1 MWRYMRSTLLRLIPS
16 PQAAASVSPAKASSD
31 RLRRRVVSPTSQG
44 VPSGKAAA
52 RATKRGL
59 DHASARHTADEELLN
74 GAETWALVICQPL
87 AQLSNQA
94 LLPSLGSMR
103 ADLSLSY
110 VELGWVVA
118 AFGFARL
125 LADLPAGGLASRWNP
140 RIVLMVA
147 FAASA
152 ISSALGIFATNV
164 WQIAAVRLLIGI
176 ASSIAQAMI
185 LIWLVGGSG
194 TAVRGRVM
202 ARSEAFFSVLGLV
215 VPALG
220 GLLAGPFGWRVAFVL
235 GAVAAVVGL
244 LAVFAFTQGGSAAR
258 AAGLEDRHAA
268 SRLASSPP
276 PPGWLE
282 LRQGGH
288 ILLAA
293 YLATFVV
300 FFSRNGLLNAGLPVL
315 GADKLGFQPFEI
327 GLLFSTMNAVAIGA
341 VLLGGRLGDRFGRYR
356 MLAPA
361 VALLLAAQ
369 LLLFLIQDPLTYVIV
384 GLLQGLSAFVNPLP
398 ASILGDALP
407 ARLRGQGI
415 AVYRAVC
422 DVALLSAPAVLGLTL
437 QLGGFA
443 AAEFATAAATLAVL
457 VVILA
462 LGRSAQT
469 TVPSR

>member
-1 MWRYMRSTLLRLIPS
+1 
-16 PQAAASVSPAKASSD
+16 
-31 RLRRRVVSPTSQG
+31 
-44 VPSGKAAA
+44 
-52 RATKRGL
+52 
-59 DHASARHTADEELLN
+59 LLN
-74 GAETWALVICQPL
+74 RAETWALVVCQPL

-103 ADLSLSY
+103 ADLNLSY

-140 RIVLMVA
+140 RMVLMVA

-152 ISSALGIFATNV
+152 FASALGVFATNV
-164 WQIAAVRLLIGI
+164 WQIGAVRLLIGI

-185 LIWLVGGSG
+185 LAWLVGGSG
-194 TAVRGRVM
+194 SGARGRVM

-220 GLLAGPFGWRVAFVL
+220 GLLAGPFGWRVAFVM
-235 GAVAAVVGL
+235 GAIAALVGL
-244 LAVFAFTQGGSAAR
+244 LAVFAFTHASGAAR
-258 AAGLEDRHAA
+258 AVGLEDRPTA
-268 SRLASSPP
+268 SKPMKSSPR
-276 PPGWLE
+276 PGWLE

-300 FFSRNGLLNAGLPVL
+300 FFSRNGILNAGLPVL

-327 GLLFSTMNAVAIGA
+327 GLLFSTINAVAIGA

-361 VALLLAAQ
+361 VGLLLGSQ
-369 LLLFLIQDPLTYVIV
+369 LLLFLIQDQLTYIVI
-384 GLLQGLSAFVNPLP
+384 GLLQGLAAFINPLP
-398 ASILGDALP
+398 ASLLGDALP
-407 ARLRGQGI
+407 PRMRARGI

-422 DVALLSAPAVLGLTL
+422 DVALLTAPAVLGLTL
-437 QLGGFA
+437 ELGGFA
-443 AAEFATAAATLAVL
+443 AAEFVTAALTLAVL
-457 VVILA
+457 VTILA
-462 LGRSAQT
+462 RGRSAQT
-469 TVPSR
+469 TVPGR

>member
-1 MWRYMRSTLLRLIPS
+1 ML
-16 PQAAASVSPAKASSD
+16 
-31 RLRRRVVSPTSQG
+31 SPTPTG
-44 VPSGKAAA
+44 PPPGKDTA
-52 RATKRGL
+52 RATKPGL
-59 DHASARHTADEELLN
+59 DHAISRPTADDELLN
-74 GAETWALVICQPL
+74 GAETWALVVCQPL

-103 ADLSLSY
+103 ADLNLSY

-125 LADLPAGGLASRWNP
+125 VADLPAGGLASRWNP
-140 RIVLMVA
+140 RTVLMMA

-152 ISSALGIFATNV
+152 IASALGVFASNV

-185 LIWLVGGSG
+185 LAWLVGGSSS
-194 TAVRGRVM
+194 AARGRVM
-202 ARSEAFFSVLGLV
+202 ARSEAFFSVTGLV

-235 GAVAAVVGL
+235 GALAAALGL
-244 LAVFAFTQGGSAAR
+244 LAVFGFTRASGAAR
-258 AAGLEDRHAA
+258 AVGLEDRPAPMK
-268 SRLASSPP
+268 SSPQ
-276 PPGWLE
+276 PGWLE

-293 YLATFVV
+293 YLSTFVV

-327 GLLFSTMNAVAIGA
+327 GLLFSTVNAVAIGA

-361 VALLLAAQ
+361 VALLLGSQ
-369 LLLFLIQDPLTYVIV
+369 LLLFLIQDQVTYIVI
-384 GLLQGLSAFVNPLP
+384 GLLQGLAAFLNPLP
-398 ASILGDALP
+398 ASLLGDALP
-407 ARLRGQGI
+407 PRLRARGI

-422 DVALLSAPAVLGLTL
+422 DVALLTAPAVLGLTL
-437 QLGGFA
+437 ELGGFA
-443 AAEFATAAATLAVL
+443 AAEFVTAALTLAVL
-457 VVILA
+457 VTILA

-469 TVPSR
+469 TVSGQ

>member
-1 MWRYMRSTLLRLIPS
+1 
-16 PQAAASVSPAKASSD
+16 VSPSEIG
-31 RLRRRVVSPTSQG
+31 SP
-44 VPSGKAAA
+44 PGKAAA

-59 DHASARHTADEELLN
+59 DHAISGPTADDELLN
-74 GAETWALVICQPL
+74 GAETWALVVCQPL

-103 ADLSLSY
+103 ADLNLSY

-125 LADLPAGGLASRWNP
+125 VADLPAGGLASRWNP
-140 RIVLMVA
+140 RTVLMVA

-152 ISSALGIFATNV
+152 IASALGVFASNV

-185 LIWLVGGSG
+185 LAWLVGGSG
-194 TAVRGRVM
+194 SAARGRVM
-202 ARSEAFFSVLGLV
+202 ARSEAFFSVTGLV
-215 VPALG
+215 IPALG

-235 GAVAAVVGL
+235 GALAAALGL
-244 LAVFAFTQGGSAAR
+244 LAIFGFTHASGAAR
-258 AAGLEDRHAA
+258 AVGLDDQPAA
-268 SRLASSPP
+268 SKLVKSSPQ
-276 PPGWLE
+276 PGWLE

-293 YLATFVV
+293 YLSTFVV

-327 GLLFSTMNAVAIGA
+327 GLLFSTINAVAIGA
-341 VLLGGRLGDRFGRYR
+341 VLLGGRWGDRFGRYR

-361 VALLLAAQ
+361 VALLLGSQ
-369 LLLFLIQDPLTYVIV
+369 LLMFLIQDQLTYIVI
-384 GLLQGLSAFVNPLP
+384 GLLQGLAAFVNPLP
-398 ASILGDALP
+398 ASLLGDSLP
-407 ARLRGQGI
+407 PRLRARGI

-422 DVALLSAPAVLGLTL
+422 DVALLTAPAVLGLTL
-437 QLGGFA
+437 ELGGFA
-443 AAEFATAAATLAVL
+443 AAELSTAAATLAVL
-457 VVILA
+457 VVILTS
-462 LGRSAQT
+462 GRRKAEAI
-469 TVPSR
+469 R

>member
-1 MWRYMRSTLLRLIPS
+1 
-16 PQAAASVSPAKASSD
+16 
-31 RLRRRVVSPTSQG
+31 
-44 VPSGKAAA
+44 
-52 RATKRGL
+52 
-59 DHASARHTADEELLN
+59 LLN

-140 RIVLMVA
+140 RMVLMVA
-147 FAASA
+147 FATSA
-152 ISSALGIFATNV
+152 ISSALGVFATNV
-164 WQIAAVRLLIGI
+164 WQIAGVRLLIGI

-258 AAGLEDRHAA
+258 AVGLDDRRAA
-268 SRLASSPP
+268 SRLASSAPQ
-276 PPGWLE
+276 PGWLE